1 MDTRPPD
8 SSAGN
13 HRAGS
18 YHASQLSTFSTGPE
32 PEGRDQVPERDFKH
46 LAGALRPEVAEAA
59 QTKNPRQQDGDSC
72 LNKSLATYNRRHLEH
87 SDQCKAP
94 PAGTM
99 LVSGCG
105 GGGTE
110 IPAKGH
116 PEVRSRQ
123 WTSDT
128 TTVAQPRTPW

>member
-59 QTKNPRQQDGDSC
+59 QTKNPHQQDGDSC
-72 LNKSLATYNRRHLEH
+72 LNKSLATYNTDGILSTVTNARHRLQTPCWCQAAEE
-87 SDQCKAP
+87 
-94 PAGTM
+94 AGQ
-99 LVSGCG
+99 
-105 GGGTE
+105 
-110 IPAKGH
+110 K
-116 PEVRSRQ
+116 SRQ
-123 WTSDT
+123 RAT
-128 TTVAQPRTPW
+128 QR